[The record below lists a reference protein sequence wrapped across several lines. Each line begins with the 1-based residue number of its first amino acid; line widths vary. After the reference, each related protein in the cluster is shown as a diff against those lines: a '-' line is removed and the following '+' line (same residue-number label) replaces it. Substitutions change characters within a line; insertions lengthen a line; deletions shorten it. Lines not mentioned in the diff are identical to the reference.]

1 VTLKPSHLSRLVAAA
16 AIGGVLL
23 LVARAQP
30 TAQAADRLPVMSK
43 ERALAFIRA
52 AEAHLDYL
60 PGEVLIK
67 FRSGVSP
74 SEQQA
79 ALSSLRSRPSAADLR
94 WIGEVALL
102 RDNTEP
108 NAPFLAQVLR
118 AQPEVEFAEPNYLR
132 RFNATP
138 RDPSFS
144 RQWNFTVLDLPRA
157 WDINPGGNA
166 NTVVAVL
173 DSGVTTVNQTFTVTV
188 WTGRA
193 FENVAVPFAISPDL
207 SSARLTRPVD
217 FANPEAFGINFG
229 AVVDMDGHGTHV
241 ASTIGEETNNDV
253 AEAGVAYS
261 AKIMPVKVCVGY
273 WDVQFAM
280 SAAGIPG
287 FTPLGAG
294 GCPVSAIAS
303 GLRYAADNGANA
315 INMSLGGPTPSNTE
329 RDALT
334 YAVGKGAFIAVAG
347 GNEFEEGNPVEYPAG
362 FAASIDGAMSVAA
375 VGRSLRRAFYS
386 NTGSHIEIA
395 APGGDDRD
403 GGLDGLVWQAT
414 ILFSDSDPSSIV
426 FPRFD
431 RYGEEP
437 NEGTSMASPH
447 VAGVAAL
454 LFSQGVTKP
463 SAIEALLR
471 ATALDKGSSGR
482 DNEFG
487 FGVIQPRV
495 ALRGVGVK

>member
-1 VTLKPSHLSRLVAAA
+1 MTLHRSHLTLFVATASFA
-16 AIGGVLL
+16 GGLL
-23 LVARAQP
+23 LARAEP
-30 TAQAADRLPVMSK
+30 TAQSTDPLPVMTR
-43 ERALAFIRA
+43 ERALAFVRA
-52 AEAHLDYL
+52 AEARLDYL
-60 PGEVLIK
+60 PGEVLVK
-67 FRSGVSP
+67 FRAGVSQ
-74 SEQQA
+74 SQQQA
-79 ALSSLRSRPSAADLR
+79 ALSSLRSRPSAADLF

-102 RDNTEP
+102 RDATDP
-108 NAPFLAQVLR
+108 DAPFLARVLS

-132 RFNATP
+132 RFKATP

-157 WDINPGGNA
+157 WDINPGANA

-173 DSGVTTVNQTFTVTV
+173 DSGVTTVNQTFAVTT

-193 FENVAVPFAISPDL
+193 FQTVAVPFAISPDL
-207 SSARLTRPVD
+207 SGSRLTLPAD
-217 FANPEAFGINFG
+217 FGTSEAFGTNFA
-229 AVVDMDGHGTHV
+229 AVVDLDGHGTHV
-241 ASTIGEETNNDV
+241 SSTIGEDTNNDI
-253 AEAGVAYS
+253 AEAGIAYA

-280 SAAGIPG
+280 SAAGFPG

-294 GCPVSAIAS
+294 GCPVSAIAT
-303 GLRYAADNGANA
+303 GLRYAADNGAKA
-315 INMSLGGPTPSNTE
+315 INVSLGGSNPSNTE

-334 YAVGKGAFIAVAG
+334 YAVGRGAFVAVAG

-386 NTGSHIEIA
+386 NTGPHIEIA

-403 GGLDGLVWQAT
+403 GGLDGLVWQTT
-414 ILFSDSDPSSIV
+414 IRFGDSDPSTVI

-431 RYGEEP
+431 RYAEEP
-437 NEGTSMASPH
+437 NEGTSMATPH
-447 VAGVAAL
+447 VTGIAAL

-463 SAIEALLR
+463 AAIESLIR
-471 ATALDKGSSGR
+471 ATALDTGSSGR
-482 DNEFG
+482 DNEYG
-487 FGVIQPRV
+487 FGVVQPRA

>member
-1 VTLKPSHLSRLVAAA
+1 MTLQRSHLVLLVAAVS
-16 AIGGVLL
+16 IGGTLL
-23 LVARAQP
+23 IARP
-30 TAQAADRLPVMSK
+30 TAQSADPLPVMSK
-43 ERALAFIRA
+43 ERALAFVRA
-52 AEAHLDYL
+52 AEARLDYL

-67 FRSGVSP
+67 FRSGVSQ
-74 SEQQA
+74 SQQQA
-79 ALSSLRSRPSAADLR
+79 ALSALRSRPSAGDLQ
-94 WIGEVALL
+94 WIGEIALL
-102 RDNTEP
+102 RDAADP
-108 NAPFLAQVLR
+108 DAPFLARVLS

-138 RDPSFS
+138 TDPSFG

-157 WDINPGGNA
+157 WDINPGANA

-173 DSGVTTVNQTFTVTV
+173 DSGVTTVNQTFGATV
-188 WTGRA
+188 WTGSA
-193 FENVAVPFAISPDL
+193 FQTIAVPFAISPDL
-207 SSARLTRPVD
+207 AAGRLTQPVD
-217 FANPEAFGINFG
+217 FATSEAFGFNSP
-229 AVVDMDGHGTHV
+229 AVVDMEGHGTHV
-241 ASTIGEETNNDV
+241 ASTIGEETNNNV
-253 AEAGVAYS
+253 GEAGIAYG

-287 FTPLGAG
+287 FTPLGTG
-294 GCPVSAIAS
+294 GCPLSAIAL
-303 GLRYAADNGANA
+303 GLRYAADNGAKV
-315 INMSLGGPTPSNTE
+315 INMSLGGPIPSNTE

-347 GNEFEEGNPVEYPAG
+347 GNEFEEGNPVEFPAS
-362 FAASIDGAMSVAA
+362 FAATIDGAMSVAA
-375 VGRSLRRAFYS
+375 VGRSLQRSFYS
-386 NTGSHIEIA
+386 NTGPYIEIA

-403 GGLDGLVWQAT
+403 GGFVNGLVWQVT
-414 ILFSDSDPSSIV
+414 IQLSDSDPSTII

-431 RYGEEP
+431 RYAEEAA
-437 NEGTSMASPH
+437 EGTSMASPH

-454 LFSQGVTKP
+454 LVSQGITKP
-463 SAIEALLR
+463 SAIEALIR
-471 ATALDKGSSGR
+471 STALDKGSTGR